1 MNKIQKNFISVF
13 TGNIGGK
20 ILVFLFSMYVARV
33 YGKEVFG
40 SINFANSMI
49 SYFLMI
55 SSMGLQGY
63 AVVAISRNIKEKNN
77 IYNKILSY
85 RIILAIFSII
95 ALLIIVPISN
105 IIYENK
111 MMTLFYGLNII
122 TNALYIDWYFNST
135 QEMEY
140 ISYSIIIQ
148 NVISFILL
156 IVLSNI
162 TMKENIYI
170 IPISLFIGNAI
181 SVIYL
186 INRANKDIKYT
197 FVFSISELADL
208 VKKGFPFFFSGVFAT
223 MNCNLDIL
231 ILGVV
236 STNEQVGL
244 YSSAYKIINILII
257 GITMIFT
264 PIFPVIIDMFNKKEY
279 IKLSNLL
286 NKVRKIIL
294 VIIFPLVIGG
304 VLLSSELMM
313 LLFGDEYYRAGIA
326 LKILII
332 YVGILYIRELYGYQL
347 SASGKQKQYMNVV
360 VISSFSNLVLNFIFI
375 PKYGFT
381 AAAVTTLISEV
392 INLILMRNKC
402 IKYFP
407 EIIFNKDKI
416 LGIILSTS
424 IMGGLVYILKCIG
437 VNALI
442 IIVMSVLIYGL
453 CIVILKVVSLEEIK
467 SVKGGI

>member
-197 FVFSISELADL
+197 FVFQL
-208 VKKGFPFFFSGVFAT
+208 V
-223 MNCNLDIL
+223 NWQIW
-231 ILGVV
+231 
-236 STNEQVGL
+236 
-244 YSSAYKIINILII
+244 
-257 GITMIFT
+257 
-264 PIFPVIIDMFNKKEY
+264 
-279 IKLSNLL
+279 
-286 NKVRKIIL
+286 
-294 VIIFPLVIGG
+294 
-304 VLLSSELMM
+304 
-313 LLFGDEYYRAGIA
+313 
-326 LKILII
+326 
-332 YVGILYIRELYGYQL
+332 
-347 SASGKQKQYMNVV
+347 
-360 VISSFSNLVLNFIFI
+360 
-375 PKYGFT
+375 
-381 AAAVTTLISEV
+381 
-392 INLILMRNKC
+392 
-402 IKYFP
+402 
-407 EIIFNKDKI
+407 
-416 LGIILSTS
+416 
-424 IMGGLVYILKCIG
+424 
-437 VNALI
+437 
-442 IIVMSVLIYGL
+442 
-453 CIVILKVVSLEEIK
+453 
-467 SVKGGI
+467 